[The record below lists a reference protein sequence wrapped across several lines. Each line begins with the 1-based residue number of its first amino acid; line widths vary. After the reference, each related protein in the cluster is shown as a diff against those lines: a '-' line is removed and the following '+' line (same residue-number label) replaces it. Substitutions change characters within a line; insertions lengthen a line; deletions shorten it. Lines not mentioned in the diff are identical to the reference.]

1 MSDFTWAA
9 KANDIPSGE
18 GRVYEVNGVAIA
30 LFNVDGIFHAL
41 DNTCIHRGGPLGD
54 GICTD
59 GTVTCPW
66 HGWEYSMTTGE
77 CLMMKRPRRTMSSP
91 RTLMHLKLA
100 APEISA
106 AAWAAAT

>member
-1 MSDFTWAA
+1 MSGFTWAA

-18 GRVYEVNGVAIA
+18 GRVCEVNGVAIA
-30 LFNVDGIFHAL
+30 LFNVDDTFHAL

-66 HGWEYSMTTGE
+66 HGWEYSMATGE
-77 CLMMKRPRRTMSSP
+77 CESMPGQSVDTYEVRVDGEDI
-91 RTLMHLKLA
+91 HVKL
-100 APEISA
+100 
-106 AAWAAAT
+106 

>member
-1 MSDFTWAA
+1 MSDFIWAA

-18 GRVYEVNGVAIA
+18 GRVCEVNGVAIA
-30 LFNVDGIFHAL
+30 LFNVDGTFHAL

-66 HGWEYSMTTGE
+66 HGWQYELDTGIQTINRQPLQE
-77 CLMMKRPRRTMSSP
+77 TFQVRENDGLV
-91 RTLMHLKLA
+91 
-100 APEISA
+100 EILI
-106 AAWAAAT
+106 

>member
-18 GRVYEVNGVAIA
+18 GRACEVNGVAIA
-30 LFNVDGIFHAL
+30 LFNVDGTFYAL

-54 GICTD
+54 GFCTD

-66 HGWEYSMTTGE
+66 HGWEYSMATGE
-77 CLMMKRPRRTMSSP
+77 CKNVPGQSVDTYEVRVDGEDI
-91 RTLMHLKLA
+91 HVKL
-100 APEISA
+100 
-106 AAWAAAT
+106 

>member
-1 MSDFTWAA
+1 MSDFIWAA

-18 GRVYEVNGVAIA
+18 GRVCEVNGVAIA
-30 LFNVDGIFHAL
+30 LFNVDGTFHAL

-66 HGWEYSMTTGE
+66 HGWEYDVTDGQHQSI
-77 CLMMKRPRRTMSSP
+77 PA
-91 RTLMHLKLA
+91 LKHTSIQVRIVDGVVQLGFSDA
-100 APEISA
+100 
-106 AAWAAAT
+106 